1 MFKLQIGKNVC
12 RQLTF
17 TFFLC
22 EIVFTILKL
31 NKNTKKATGILKCK
45 DQKKKIVQFFESAS
59 IKREL
64 RFDATKKKNTFFL
77 NMKQKKK
84 THE

>member
-31 NKNTKKATGILKCK
+31 NKNTKKATGIFKCK
-45 DQKKKIVQFFESAS
+45 HQKKKLFSFFESVS

-64 RFDATKKKNTFFL
+64 RFDATKKKKHFLFEHETEKKNT
-77 NMKQKKK
+77 
-84 THE
+84 